1 MTDLASG
8 SASSGLFTR
17 VAPVLFV
24 LLWSSGFIVARLI
37 APHSDPLTF
46 LAVRYALVI
55 AILVPVALLLAA
67 PWPKGRDFTNNAVS
81 GFLLHGV
88 YLGGIFWAVK
98 HGLPAGFAG
107 LFAGLQPLV
116 TAMLAGPLLGETVSG
131 RRWVGIALG
140 FVGAALVLLPKIGG
154 HDAVPAP
161 ALIVGVLAVGA
172 FTAGTIWQK
181 RTGNSMDMR
190 TGNVIQFSAA
200 LLPTALVAVLTESG
214 RFDLT
219 PELLAGL
226 LWAVFG
232 ISIGAITMLLVM
244 IKRGAVVQTTSL
256 LYLVPAVTALMAW
269 VEFGETMSVV
279 QIGGMVL
286 AATGV
291 FLANQK

>member
-1 MTDLASG
+1 MADIASG

-17 VAPVLFV
+17 LAPALFV
-24 LLWSSGFIVARLI
+24 VLWSSGFIVARLV

-46 LAVRYALVI
+46 LVVRYALVI
-55 AILVPVALLLAA
+55 AILAPFALLIGA

-116 TAMLAGPLLGETVSG
+116 TATLAGPLLGEAVSG
-131 RRWVGIALG
+131 RRWAGIGLG

-154 HDAVPAP
+154 HDAIPAQ

-190 TGNVIQFSAA
+190 TGNVVQFTAA
-200 LLPTALVAVLTESG
+200 LLPTALVAALTESG
-214 RFDLT
+214 RFDMT
-219 PELLAGL
+219 PELIAGL
-226 LWAVFG
+226 FWAVIG
-232 ISIGAITMLLVM
+232 LSIGAITMLLVM

-269 VEFGETMSVV
+269 IGFGETMNVL

-286 AATGV
+286 AAAGV